1 MDAIATS
8 GLTKSFGGVRALD
21 GLDLVVSTGEIHGFL
36 GPNGAGKTTTI
47 RVLLGMVRGDD
58 GSAQVFGADPWKD
71 ALDLHRRMA
80 FVPGEVDLWGQL
92 TGEETLDFLGRLR
105 GGVDEGNQRGLVER
119 FELDLARRVS
129 TYSKGNRQKVALVA
143 ALASGA
149 ELFLFDEPTD
159 GLDPLMV
166 EVFRE
171 EVRRLRESGRTVLLS
186 SHVLSEVEEVCD
198 RVTIIR
204 AGRTVESGTLD
215 ALRHLS
221 RMEVTARTLHAVGS
235 LAGLAGVHA
244 VKQDGLS
251 LSCEVDADALDDL
264 LGRLHAAGVATLEC
278 HPPSLE
284 SIFLSHYTPG
294 GPASR

>member
-1 MDAIATS
+1 VGVIATD
-8 GLTKSFGGVRALD
+8 GLAKSFGGVRALD
-21 GLDLVVSTGEIHGFL
+21 GLDLDVSAGEIHGFL

-47 RVLLGMVRGDD
+47 RILLGMVRADG
-58 GSAQVFGADPWKD
+58 GSARVFEEDPWEG

-105 GGVDEGNQRGLVER
+105 GGVDTENQRGLVAR
-119 FELDLARRVS
+119 FELDLSRRVS

-171 EVRRLRESGRTVLLS
+171 EVRRLRASGRTVLLS

-204 AGRTVESGTLD
+204 EGRTVESGTLD
-215 ALRHLS
+215 ALRHLA
-221 RMEVTARTLHAVGS
+221 RIEVRARTVRS
-235 LAGLAGVHA
+235 VDGVTDLMGVFE
-244 VKQDGLS
+244 VKQEGTNLT
-251 LSCEVDADALDDL
+251 CEVDPDALDEL
-264 LGRLHAAGVATLEC
+264 LGHLHAAGIAALEC

-284 SIFLSHYTPG
+284 SIFLSHYAAG
-294 GPASR
+294 GPASP